1 MTGLRTWF
9 AGRSLRERRLLLV
22 MAALALV
29 TLVWAGIIIPV
40 RDGLSSARERHQAA
54 AVRLGETQAAIDS
67 IKTVRALRTP
77 PLAGALQDV
86 VRAEA
91 DQAGF
96 ALETLEP
103 QGAQRVRTTIRS
115 ARPGA
120 LTAWLARLERI
131 GILVDTATLRDN
143 GDRTV
148 GVDLVLKVRTL

>member
-67 IKTVRALRTP
+67 IKRVRALRTP

-103 QGAQRVRTTIRS
+103 QGDQRVRTTIRS

>member
-67 IKTVRALRTP
+67 IKTIRALRTP
-77 PLAGALQDV
+77 PLAGALPDV

-91 DQAGF
+91 EQAGF
-96 ALETLEP
+96 ALESLDP
-103 QGAQRVRTTIRS
+103 QGTQRVRTTIRS

>member
-9 AGRSLRERRLLLV
+9 ATRSLRERRLLLV
-22 MAALALV
+22 MAALAAI
-29 TLVWAGIIIPV
+29 TLVWAGIVRPV
-40 RDGLSSARERHQAA
+40 RDALSAARERHAAA
-54 AVRLGETQAAIDS
+54 AVRLGETRTAIDS
-67 IKTVRALRTP
+67 IRTVRALRAQ

-103 QGAQRVRTTIRS
+103 QGTQRVRTTIRS

-120 LTAWLARLERI
+120 LTTWLARLERI
-131 GILVDTATLRDN
+131 GILVETATLRDN

-148 GVDLVLKVRTL
+148 GVDLLLKVQTL